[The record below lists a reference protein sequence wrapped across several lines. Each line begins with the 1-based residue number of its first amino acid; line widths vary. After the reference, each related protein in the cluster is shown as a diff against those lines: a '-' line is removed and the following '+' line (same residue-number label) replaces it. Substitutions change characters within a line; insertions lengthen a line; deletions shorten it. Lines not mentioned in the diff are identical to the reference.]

1 MTQLDERYN
10 VVAGTVLTPRGESQ
24 TNAEDRDSIEY
35 LYFKFM
41 YMKAKTLRKTRKL
54 QNADEVCQFLIDTVR
69 EKMPAPADPVPSTP
83 AVRSGATVEEIKD
96 EVIVEAPKPSETQ
109 EPKLYWKFAV
119 KAAHLK
125 VTMLANC
132 MEFSKPKRLMYEFA
146 EPVLVTLLKKFMPDI
161 FTAEENRD
169 DGIPASLSEK
179 VLPDHYYSFQHRRVY
194 AKLRRMGYYVGEAER
209 LYRQLLHDE
218 LRFYDLYNFGKFEE
232 DNPVVSEVPED
243 AEKPA
248 TDAKNAEEGELI
260 EEVKVV

>member
-1 MTQLDERYN
+1 MTQLDEHYHI
-10 VVAGTVLTPRGESQ
+10 VAGTVMTPRGESQ
-24 TNAEDRDSIEY
+24 DNTAADRDSIEY

-41 YMKAKTLRKTRKL
+41 YVKAKTLRKTRKL

-69 EKMPAPADPVPSTP
+69 EKMPAPAAPTPSIP
-83 AVRSGATVEEIKD
+83 AVGATVEEVKTE
-96 EVIVEAPKPSETQ
+96 EVEEKPTETQ

-132 MEFSKPKRLMYEFA
+132 MEFSKPKRIMFEFA
-146 EPVLVTLLKKFMPDI
+146 EPVLITLLKKFMPEI
-161 FTAEENRD
+161 FSAEENRD

-194 AKLRRMGYYVGEAER
+194 AKLRRMGYFAGEAER

-218 LRFYDLYNFGKFEE
+218 LRHYDLYNFGKFEE
-232 DNPVVSEVPED
+232 ENPTLSEVPED
-243 AEKPA
+243 SDKPKQDGEKG
-248 TDAKNAEEGELI
+248 DLI
-260 EEVKVV
+260 EEVK